1 MSNGPLPDHAL
12 MKMPSFKAMRSFVA
26 AAKHRNFSRAAQTLC
41 VTQAAISRQIR
52 DLEVY
57 LGTELFIRTGRELE
71 LTEQGVALF
80 DAAQLSLLNIF
91 QATERIRRVQN
102 DNRRLTLCC
111 SPAMSTLWL
120 APRLTGFID
129 ANPDVDLNV
138 ITTQHVL
145 NMEPGV
151 HPDIFITKRADPRP
165 GYQHIPLFHEKVY
178 PVCTP
183 AFLAAN
189 PQVRTLEG
197 LRQSRLLDLN
207 PYGRSQL
214 SEQVGWEVWFA
225 FQSPDDSSQP
235 EVDHSQPYF
244 SSNDYGLL
252 IQMALDS
259 KGLVLGWDH
268 LVRHHLQQGRLVRPV
283 EGQIILRE
291 SLLYLVVNEQ
301 QMEDPATCHLKDWL
315 IAQFA

>member
-52 DLEVY
+52 DLELY
-57 LGTELFIRTGRELE
+57 LGTELFIRTGRELD
-71 LTEQGVALF
+71 LTEQGAALF
-80 DAAQLSLLNIF
+80 DAAQLSLLNIY
-91 QATERIRRVQN
+91 QATERIRREQN

-111 SPAMSTLWL
+111 SPALSALWL
-120 APRLTGFID
+120 APRLNDFID
-129 ANPDVDLNV
+129 AHPDIELNV
-138 ITTQHVL
+138 ITTAHFL
-145 NMEPGV
+145 NMEPGIS
-151 HPDIFITKRADPRP
+151 PDIFITKRADPRP
-165 GYQHIPLFHEKVY
+165 GYLTLPLFNETVY

-183 AFLAAN
+183 EFLEAN

-214 SEQVGWEVWFA
+214 SEQVDWDVWFA
-225 FQSPDDSSQP
+225 FQSPELHAAASP
-235 EVDHSQPYF
+235 AFF
-244 SSNDYGLL
+244 SSNDYSLL
-252 IQMALDS
+252 IQMALDGR
-259 KGLVLGWDH
+259 GLVLGWDH

-283 EGQIILRE
+283 EEQMILRE
-291 SLLYLVVNEQ
+291 SLQCLVVNEQ
-301 QMEDPATCHLKDWL
+301 QAQDPATRRLKDWL